1 MLSLPLPRPVE
12 MPQLFLSSSVD
23 VQEGILDCLVR
34 YQFITSSRNTKLSLK
49 FYIFFQINSYINFV
63 NHYNRNALPVTRG
76 TLKEAPGRELVFLEH
91 LQLVEEDIMEI
102 HHAVFRVSCARVLL
116 QVFQTSKLIFSLRL
130 LELSNWKAFYVSQQ
144 HSLSHRFSDECY
156 LDQDDQVTCT
166 RCPPGY
172 QVIEYNQTQR
182 NT

>member
-1 MLSLPLPRPVE
+1 M
-12 MPQLFLSSSVD
+12 
-23 VQEGILDCLVR
+23 I
-34 YQFITSSRNTKLSLK
+34 SSRNTKLSLK
-49 FYIFFQINSYINFV
+49 FCIFFQISSYIDFV
-63 NHYNRNALPVTRG
+63 NHYNRNALPVIRG

-116 QVFQTSKLIFSLRL
+116 QVFQTSKLNFSLRL
-130 LELSNWKAFYVSQQ
+130 LELCTMSNSKAFYVLQQ
-144 HSLSHRFSDECY
+144 HSLSLRFSDECY

-172 QVIEYNQTQR
+172 QVIETNAKEYFVIKLMSVITFTVVLR
-182 NT
+182 I

>member
-23 VQEGILDCLVR
+23 VQEGILDFLVR
-34 YQFITSSRNTKLSLK
+34 YQCIISNRKTKL
-49 FYIFFQINSYINFV
+49 IFFQISSYVDYV

-102 HHAVFRVSCARVLL
+102 HRAVFRVSCARVLL

-130 LELSNWKAFYVSQQ
+130 LEL
-144 HSLSHRFSDECY
+144 
-156 LDQDDQVTCT
+156 
-166 RCPPGY
+166 
-172 QVIEYNQTQR
+172 IE
-182 NT
+182 

>member
-1 MLSLPLPRPVE
+1 ML
-12 MPQLFLSSSVD
+12 
-23 VQEGILDCLVR
+23 LV
-34 YQFITSSRNTKLSLK
+34 I
-49 FYIFFQINSYINFV
+49 
-63 NHYNRNALPVTRG
+63 RG

-102 HHAVFRVSCARVLL
+102 QHAVFRVSCARVLS

-130 LELSNWKAFYVSQQ
+130 PDLSNWKAFYVSQQ
-144 HSLSHRFSDECY
+144 HSLSLRFSDECY

-172 QVIEYNQTQR
+172 QVIETNAKEYFVIKLSYNIYSSTKNLIR
-182 NT
+182 WLSNNREETVENVLMDTKGTPIRPVIHVEENKVSEIH